1 MRILSFPELREK
13 KGIVWSRVH
22 VDRMIEAGK
31 FPRKVRIGEAT
42 VGWIEEEVDQY
53 LKACAAER
61 DAKPNE
67 AAA

>member
-31 FPRKVRIGEAT
+31 FPRKVHIGEAT
-42 VGWIEEEVDQY
+42 VGWIEDEVDEY
-53 LKACAAER
+53 LKTCAAAR
-61 DAKPNE
+61 DN

>member
-31 FPRKVRIGEAT
+31 FPRKVHIGEQT
-42 VGWIEEEVDQY
+42 VGWIEDEVDEY
-53 LKACAAER
+53 LKARAAAR
-61 DAKPNE
+61 DA
-67 AAA
+67 AA